1 MAKSRIPN
9 ALNRRLLIEK
19 DLSDAQALQVGE
31 AYLEEGRVIEA
42 IDFLA
47 KASAR
52 DRLAELRSEAVAS
65 GDVFLL
71 RFVARAMREDP
82 THAEWS
88 RIAETARAGG
98 RDLQAADARRQVERG
113 KGDDSD

>member
-9 ALNRRLLIEK
+9 ALDRRLLIEK
-19 DLSDAQALQVGE
+19 DLSDAQALKVAE
-31 AYLEEGRVIEA
+31 AYLEEGRAIEA

-71 RFVARAMREDP
+71 RSAARAMGEGP
-82 THAEWS
+82 TQAEWS

-98 RDLQAADARRQVERG
+98 RDLQATDARRHLELG
-113 KGDDSD
+113 KGEGSD